1 MKKIPGSFRDPSGNV
16 FNYQNKIIRS
26 VTKIAE
32 QKYLYIKNNNI
43 IEDSIKNNFLINT
56 FEINDVFLKEQLKSS
71 FLLEHQKLEYVSY
84 PYEWSFE
91 QLRDAA
97 LHHLNYQIFLLEKNF
112 ELTDASAYNIQFI
125 RSKPIFIDCLSLN
138 KYEEGN
144 SWFGHNQFCEQ
155 FLNPLLFSASTKV
168 LFNNLYKGSL
178 EGIKNNE
185 IVEILKFGLKIN
197 PVVFFN
203 ILLPNLFDKLSKKK
217 NISDLILNKNNKKK
231 NNFNKNS
238 YFWLIRSLKKFIS
251 NIKNPLTPTF
261 WGRYNEEKTYS
272 DINYSKKKEVVRDF
286 IIKNKI
292 KKVVDIGCNDGDFSE
307 LCLNNGAEH
316 VVGLDYDQVSLEKS
330 YLRSKKKNLNFLP
343 LYFDASNPS
352 SNIGWYQNE
361 RYGFLER
368 CNFDGL
374 IALAF
379 EHHLAIA
386 KNIPLEE
393 LVKWFLDIAPLGLI
407 EFVPKNDKTVGIML
421 SLKGDIFPDYTEE
434 NFSKILGRLSH
445 IVSVTEVGDT
455 GRKIYEYNKFR

>member
-1 MKKIPGSFRDPSGNV
+1 MQKIPGSFRDPSGSV

-26 VTKIAE
+26 VSKIGE
-32 QKYLYIKNNNI
+32 QKYLHVKNKNI
-43 IEDSIKNNFLINT
+43 IEESIKNNFLINT
-56 FEINDVFLKEQLKSS
+56 FEIEDVLLKEKLNCS

-97 LHHLNYQIFLLEKNF
+97 IHHLNYQTFLLEKGF
-112 ELTDASAYNIQFI
+112 ELIDASAYNVQFI
-125 RSKPIFIDCLSLN
+125 RGKPIFIDCLSLN
-138 KYEEGN
+138 KYQEG
-144 SWFGHNQFCEQ
+144 SPWFGHNQFCEQ
-155 FLNPLLFSASTKV
+155 FLNPLLFTSSTKV
-168 LFNNLYKGSL
+168 LFNNWYKGSL
-178 EGIKNNE
+178 EGLKNNE
-185 IVEILKFGLKIN
+185 IARILNLSLKIN

-203 ILLPNLFDKLSKKK
+203 ILLPNLFDKFSKKK
-217 NISDLILNKNNKKK
+217 NLSDLALVKNNRIK

-251 NIKNPLTPTF
+251 NIKNPLIPTF

-272 DINYSKKKEVVRDF
+272 DINYNKKKEIVRNF
-286 IIKNKI
+286 IIKNNI
-292 KKVVDIGCNDGDFSE
+292 KKVVDLGCNDGDFSE
-307 LCLNNGAEH
+307 LCLINGAEH
-316 VVGLDYDQVSLEKS
+316 VVGLDYDHISLEKS
-330 YLRSKKKNLNFLP
+330 YLRSKTKNLNFLP
-343 LYFDASNPS
+343 LYFDAANPS

-393 LVKWFLDIAPLGLI
+393 LIKWFLDIAPLGLI

-421 SLKGDIFPDYTEE
+421 SLKGDIFPDYNEE
-434 NFSKILGRLSH
+434 NFRKILAKLSN
-445 IVSVTEVGDT
+445 IVSVSEVGDS
-455 GRKIYEYNKFR
+455 GRKIYEYKKLR

>member
-144 SWFGHNQFCEQ
+144 PWFGHNQFCEQ

-203 ILLPNLFDKLSKKK
+203 ILLPNLFDKFSKKK

-251 NIKNPLTPTF
+251 NIKNPSTPTF

-316 VVGLDYDQVSLEKS
+316 VVGLDYDQISLEKS
-330 YLRSKKKNLNFLP
+330 YLRSKKKKLNFLP

-379 EHHLAIA
+379 EHHLTIA